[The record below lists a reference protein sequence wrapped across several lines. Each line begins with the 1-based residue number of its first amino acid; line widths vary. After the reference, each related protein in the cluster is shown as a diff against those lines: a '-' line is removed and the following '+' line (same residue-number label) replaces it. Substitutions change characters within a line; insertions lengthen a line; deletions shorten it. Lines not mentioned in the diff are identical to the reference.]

1 MYHGV
6 PFIGLPVFID
16 QPINVRKAEKDGY
29 AIHLSWTTL
38 TEQIL
43 YDAIQEMLSNPRYT
57 SLLKSATNSAAR
69 RHRQHLLMPAHPAGL
84 FSCPSG

>member
-1 MYHGV
+1 MKKQTGGLFSNQEAVYHGV

-43 YDAIQEMLSNPRYT
+43 YDAIQEILTNPRYMSSIMGRMT
-57 SLLKSATNSAAR
+57 QMMS
-69 RHRQHLLMPAHPAGL
+69 
-84 FSCPSG
+84 F